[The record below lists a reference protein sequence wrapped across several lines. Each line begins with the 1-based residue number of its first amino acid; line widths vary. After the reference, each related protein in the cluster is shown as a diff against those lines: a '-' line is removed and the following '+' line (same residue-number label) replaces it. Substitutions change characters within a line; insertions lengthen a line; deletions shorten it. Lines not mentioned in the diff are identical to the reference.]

1 MYFPIL
7 IIVLSNIF
15 YHICSKETPK
25 SIHPMASL
33 AVTYIVGAVFSVILY
48 FIMNKGGNIIAECSH
63 INWASVVLGIAIV
76 GLEGGFIYAYKAG
89 WEVSTAQLVSSA
101 LLALALIAA
110 GTLLYHETITL
121 KKVIGIAVCL
131 VGLGIINT

>member
-15 YHICSKETPK
+15 YHICAKETPK
-25 SIHPMASL
+25 GIHPMASL

-48 FIMNKGGNIIAECSH
+48 YVTNKDGNIIAEYSH
-63 INWASVVLGIAIV
+63 INWTSVALGIAIV

-101 LLALALIAA
+101 LLAFALIAI

-121 KKVIGIAVCL
+121 KKVIGVAVCL
-131 VGLGIINT
+131 VGLRIINM